1 MDLYR
6 RGNLVIGIFL
16 LLVGAWFLAGQYFP
30 QLNQFIKLDIEWPL
44 LIVGIGLFFLI
55 MSMLLRAPG
64 LAVPA
69 SIIGGIGAIFNY
81 QNQSG
86 DWQSWAY
93 MWTLIP
99 GFVGVG
105 VMLTQ
110 ILEGRIWAGLREGIN
125 LILFS
130 LLMFGLFSGF
140 LGGPA
145 NFARLWP
152 LFLIG
157 SGVWMLLK
165 NVRGRREERAPQA
178 EVIEQ

>member
-1 MDLYR
+1 L
-6 RGNLVIGIFL
+6 F
-16 LLVGAWFLAGQYFP
+16 
-30 QLNQFIKLDIEWPL
+30 
-44 LIVGIGLFFLI
+44 IVGVGLLFLV
-55 MSMLLRAPG
+55 LGVFLRAPG

-69 SIIGGIGAIFNY
+69 SIIGGMGAIFYY

-86 DWQSWAY
+86 DWGSWAY

-99 GFVGVG
+99 GFVGIG
-105 VMLTQ
+105 VMLAHVLQ
-110 ILEGRIWAGLREGIN
+110 GRIWEGLREGVS
-125 LILFS
+125 LLVFS
-130 LLMFGLFSGF
+130 LFMFGLFSGF

-165 NVRGRREERAPQA
+165 NVRGHREARAA
-178 EVIEQ
+178 RSEVIEQ

>member
-1 MDLYR
+1 MDSNR
-6 RGNLVIGIFL
+6 KGNLVLGIML
-16 LLVGAWFLAGQYFP
+16 LLVGGWFLAAQYVP
-30 QLNQFIKLDIEWPL
+30 QLNSLINLDIEWPL
-44 LIVGIGLFFLI
+44 FIVGVGLFFLI
-55 MSMLLRAPG
+55 MGVLLRSPG

-69 SIIGGIGAIFNY
+69 AIIGGVGGIFYY
-81 QNQSG
+81 QNQTG

-99 GFVGVG
+99 GFVGLG
-105 VMLTQ
+105 VLLTHL
-110 ILEGRIWAGLREGIN
+110 LEGRLWVGLREGVSLMI
-125 LILFS
+125 FS
-130 LLMFGLFSGF
+130 LFMFGLFGGF

-165 NVRGRREERAPQA
+165 NMRGRREARQP

>member
-1 MDLYR
+1 
-6 RGNLVIGIFL
+6 
-16 LLVGAWFLAGQYFP
+16 
-30 QLNQFIKLDIEWPL
+30 
-44 LIVGIGLFFLI
+44 
-55 MSMLLRAPG
+55 
-64 LAVPA
+64 
-69 SIIGGIGAIFNY
+69 
-81 QNQSG
+81 
-86 DWQSWAY
+86 

-99 GFVGVG
+99 GFVGIG
-105 VMLTQ
+105 VMLTH
-110 ILEGRIWAGLREGIN
+110 ILEGRIWLGVRDGVN

-165 NVRGRREERAPQA
+165 NVRGRREQRQP